1 MYLCV
6 HVHGCVCV
14 CPHPGQTPW
23 TCLMKSQAG
32 QIRLGDLVQPL
43 WPLQILLLQPLQDS
57 LQRELSYLV
66 VRALQE
72 TLQELA
78 HTLRASPQLR
88 ASHAGVQSHPGQ
100 AEQVIGAA
108 RSQGNGG
115 GLVALDELRGHKNGK
130 SISTEGTD
138 FWTCQT
144 WALC

>member
-6 HVHGCVCV
+6 HVHGCV

-66 VRALQE
+66 VWALQE
-72 TLQELA
+72 MLQELA
-78 HTLRASPQLR
+78 QKLR

-115 GLVALDELRGHKNGK
+115 GLVAFDELRVHKNGK
-130 SISTEGTD
+130 SILTEGTD
-138 FWTCQT
+138 F
-144 WALC
+144 